1 MVLNKVI
8 NIVFIYILI
17 NLCYAERKLIF
28 VYEHARHG
36 ARGPSSSY
44 DAIFDNGT
52 DEYEIYWGTDGELS
66 PIGKRQHYYLG
77 IRNKIKYVGYGKLID
92 EVYNPKQLLIHATNY
107 NRTHQSIMSELYGM
121 FEDTEEKNL
130 TNDEKNYTMV
140 NNKYMN
146 DSDKDLYEKIAEHMK
161 EIGPKIN
168 EKSFPV
174 FNVHP
179 FPSNRIFLVDNCI
192 KLNNYRYEQT
202 GARIS
207 EYYDRFD
214 REFGDNLTKFM
225 NKELAFFHIYDK
237 MKSVTDHFICDYDNQ
252 KDLTNL
258 TKAGIDLEQFYNFSK
273 DFYGHFIFDYFVDKY
288 TSGLEETHL
297 MQDVIG
303 YMDKRIKA
311 NKENINDTYKAPK
324 MVMDCGHDTTV
335 GPMARFIDSAFG
347 CGYHKFCEFACNIY
361 FELYQEV
368 EGEDNYTIDYY
379 LDDQLL
385 LNRTDYNYFKK
396 TIEAHYWNDSYI
408 DEFCGRKE
416 DSDYDNKSELEKHAD
431 LLFNISIIS
440 SALFLI
446 FLTSTIV
453 IFKRL
458 KKLQNKLKENPLME
472 NELEGSELPA
482 LT

>member
-1 MVLNKVI
+1 MVLNKFI

-36 ARGPSSSY
+36 ARGPSSSF
-44 DAIFDNGT
+44 DAIFENGT
-52 DEYEIYWGTDGELS
+52 DEYKIFWDTDGELS
-66 PIGKRQHYYLG
+66 QIGKRQHYYLG
-77 IRNKIKYVGYGKLID
+77 VRNKIKYVGKLID
-92 EVYNPKQLLIHATNY
+92 KKYNPKQLLIHATNY

-121 FEDTEEKNL
+121 FEDNEEENL
-130 TNDEKNYTMV
+130 QGKEVNYTMV
-140 NNKYMN
+140 NNEYMN
-146 DSDKDLYEKIAEHMK
+146 KNSSLYKSIAKHME
-161 EIGPKIN
+161 EIGPKVN
-168 EKSFPV
+168 KKSFPV

-179 FPSNRIFLVDNCI
+179 FPSGRIFLVDNCI

-202 GARIS
+202 GAKIS
-207 EYYDRFD
+207 EYYKRFD
-214 REFGDNLTKFM
+214 NDFGKGLTNFTG
-225 NKELAFFHIYDK
+225 KELAFFHIYDK
-237 MKSVTDHFICDYDNQ
+237 MKSVTDHFICDYDGKKNLDPL
-252 KDLTNL
+252 KDY
-258 TKAGIDLEQFYNFSK
+258 GIDLKKFYEFSK

-311 NKENINDTYKAPK
+311 NKENIGDTYKAPK

-335 GPMARFIDSAFG
+335 GPMARFIDSAFD

-361 FELYQEV
+361 FELYEDV
-368 EGEDNYTIDYY
+368 ETGKYSVDYY
-379 LDDQLL
+379 LDDDKLFE
-385 LNRTDYNYFKK
+385 NKDYDEFKK
-396 TIEAHYWNDSYI
+396 KIEARYWNDSYI

-431 LLFNISIIS
+431 LLFNISIIAT
-440 SALFLI
+440 ALFLI

-458 KKLQNKLKENPLME
+458 KKLQKKLKENPLME

>member
-1 MVLNKVI
+1 MVLNKFI
-8 NIVFIYILI
+8 NIVFIFTLI
-17 NLCYAERKLIF
+17 KLCCAETKKGTLIF

-36 ARGPSSSY
+36 ARGPSSSF
-44 DAIFDNGT
+44 DAIFDNGI
-52 DEYEIYWGTDGELS
+52 DEYNINWGTDGELS
-66 PIGKRQHYYLG
+66 QIGKRQHYYLG
-77 IRNKIKYVGYGKLID
+77 VRNKIKYVGDGKLID
-92 EVYNPKQLLIHATNY
+92 KKYNPKQLLIHATNY

-121 FEDTEEKNL
+121 FEDNEEENLEGNETE
-130 TNDEKNYTMV
+130 YSMV

-146 DSDKDLYEKIAEHMK
+146 DSDLYNKIYEHLK
-161 EIGPKIN
+161 KIGPKVN
-168 EKSFPV
+168 KKSFPV

-202 GARIS
+202 GAKIS
-207 EYYDRFD
+207 QYYDRFD

-237 MKSVTDHFICDYDNQ
+237 MKSVTDHFICDYDG
-252 KDLTNL
+252 KKNL
-258 TKAGIDLEQFYNFSK
+258 TLLENAGINLTQFYNFSK

-311 NKENINDTYKAPK
+311 NKENIGDTYKAPK

-347 CGYHKFCEFACNIY
+347 CGYHTFCEFACNIY
-361 FELYQEV
+361 FELYD
-368 EGEDNYTIDYY
+368 EGNDKYTIYYY
-379 LDDQLL
+379 LDDHLL
-385 LNRTDYNYFKK
+385 LPGVDYNEFKK

-431 LLFNISIIS
+431 LLFNISIIA

-458 KKLQNKLKENPLME
+458 KKLQKKLKENPLME

>member
-1 MVLNKVI
+1 MVLNKFI
-8 NIVFIYILI
+8 NIAFIYILI

-36 ARGPSSSY
+36 ARGPSSSF
-44 DAIFDNGT
+44 DAIFDNGI
-52 DEYEIYWGTDGELS
+52 DEYKINWTTDGELS
-66 PIGKRQHYYLG
+66 SIGKRQHYYLG
-77 IRNKIKYVGYGKLID
+77 VRNKIKYVGKLID
-92 EVYNPKQLLIHATNY
+92 KKYNPKQLLIHATNY

-121 FEDTEEKNL
+121 FEDNEEDNLKGNETE
-130 TNDEKNYTMV
+130 YSMV
-140 NNKYMN
+140 NNKYMIKN
-146 DSDKDLYEKIAEHMK
+146 NMDLYNSIDKHLK
-161 EIGPKIN
+161 EIGDKVN
-168 EKSFPV
+168 KKSFPV

-179 FPSNRIFLVDNCI
+179 FPSGRIFLVDNCI

-202 GARIS
+202 GAKIS
-207 EYYDRFD
+207 EYYKRFD
-214 REFGDNLTKFM
+214 NDFGKGLTNFTG
-225 NKELAFFHIYDK
+225 KELAFFHIYDK
-237 MKSVTDHFICDYDNQ
+237 MKSVTDHFICDYDGKKNLDPL
-252 KDLTNL
+252 KDY
-258 TKAGIDLEQFYNFSK
+258 GIDLKKFYEFSK

-311 NKENINDTYKAPK
+311 NKENIGDTYKAPK

-335 GPMARFIDSAFG
+335 GPMARFIDSAFD
-347 CGYHKFCEFACNIY
+347 CGYHNFCEFACNIY
-361 FELYQEV
+361 FELYEDV
-368 EGEDNYTIDYY
+368 ETGKYSVDYY
-379 LDDQLL
+379 LDDDKLFE
-385 LNRTDYNYFKK
+385 NKDYDEFKK
-396 TIEAHYWNDSYI
+396 KIEARYWNDSYI

-431 LLFNISIIS
+431 LLFNISIIAT
-440 SALFLI
+440 ALFLI

-458 KKLQNKLKENPLME
+458 KKLQKKLKENPLME

>member
-1 MVLNKVI
+1 MVLNKLI
-8 NIVFIYILI
+8 NIAFIYILI

-36 ARGPSSSY
+36 ARGPSSSF
-44 DAIFDNGT
+44 DAIFDNGI
-52 DEYEIYWGTDGELS
+52 DEYKINWTTDGELS
-66 PIGKRQHYYLG
+66 SIGKRQHYYLG
-77 IRNKIKYVGYGKLID
+77 VRNKIKYVGKLID
-92 EVYNPKQLLIHATNY
+92 KKYNPKQLLIHATNY

-121 FEDTEEKNL
+121 FEDNEEDNLKGNETE
-130 TNDEKNYTMV
+130 YSMV
-140 NNKYMN
+140 NNKYMIKN
-146 DSDKDLYEKIAEHMK
+146 NMDLYNSIDKHLK
-161 EIGPKIN
+161 EIGDKVN
-168 EKSFPV
+168 KKSFPV

-179 FPSNRIFLVDNCI
+179 FPSGRIFLVDNCI

-202 GARIS
+202 GAKIS
-207 EYYDRFD
+207 EYYKRFD
-214 REFGDNLTKFM
+214 NDFGKGLTNFTG
-225 NKELAFFHIYDK
+225 KELAFFHIYDK
-237 MKSVTDHFICDYDNQ
+237 MKSVTDHFICDYDGKKNLDPL
-252 KDLTNL
+252 KDY
-258 TKAGIDLEQFYNFSK
+258 GIDLKKFYEFSK

-311 NKENINDTYKAPK
+311 NKENIGDTYKAPK

-335 GPMARFIDSAFG
+335 GPMARFIDSAFD

-361 FELYQEV
+361 FELYEDV
-368 EGEDNYTIDYY
+368 ETGKYSVDYY
-379 LDDQLL
+379 LDDDKLFE
-385 LNRTDYNYFKK
+385 NKDYDEFKK
-396 TIEAHYWNDSYI
+396 KIEARYWNDSYI

-431 LLFNISIIS
+431 LLFNISIIAT
-440 SALFLI
+440 ALFLI

-458 KKLQNKLKENPLME
+458 KKLQKKLKENPLME